1 MEDSQQQDAAPQQ
14 HANSLEAASMSS
26 PDHADPVQDDSPHPA
41 SEEQAPGPSLPPA
54 TSSAQPQDVGPTALP
69 GSRPGSSASI
79 AMPRPSLSGSAAL
92 GARNSPR
99 GKPPPTAAYDVSQFR
114 LARNAKHELG
124 EECAPTTHLLSL
136 DAQRRNN
143 LAWVEEDT
151 LAVVAGNNVVFLKL
165 PAMTQTYLAGVD
177 GGGIGALAV
186 HPSRKFLAVAEKC
199 RHRAPNLYVYT
210 YPGLALVKV
219 LKGGTE
225 HCYSALAFNDVGDQL
240 ASVGGYPDYLL
251 TLWAWDQEAIVLRSK
266 AFSQDVYT
274 VRFSPYF
281 KGNLTTCGTGHIRF
295 WKMASTFTGLKLQGQ
310 IGKFGNVELTDVGA
324 FVELPDGKVLSS
336 TETGELLLWDG
347 GLIKVVLTRPGKRPC
362 HDGQVDVLLH
372 DRPSNLVVS
381 GGADGYVRLWDFN
394 VISDA
399 EADEDSHYLAIKPV
413 DELLIA
419 QGAHIRS
426 LLWERKRWIVLD
438 ATGALY
444 RVDLPLGGSLSRQA
458 TVTRL
463 LAFHAGGILG
473 MVLSPSAHLAVTAA
487 RDGSVKVFDYFTR
500 QLDHSLQF
508 GQPATAFAS
517 VGQDAVQVVV
527 GFKDGVVRSVMRVR
541 EGLRLMA
548 VAKPHKG
555 RVTALAVSPDGS
567 RLATAG
573 EDGTV
578 FFFSTTAPNTLS
590 PDCYTQASRLILL
603 HGVATCAQWSGDGR
617 RLLLGTTASTVV
629 ELSAPQ
635 PGAVDTRRTFETDL
649 PRRVHRFKL
658 PPPRIMVRKPKAA
671 DATTGEGG
679 EASASEAHPPTPPSA
694 DKAAEAGEEGGKE
707 AAPSDTQPAESQA
720 AEEEEEMEEVVDEA
734 AAALLED
741 ETLEVLTL
749 SYVPDIPADFLI
761 TLSGRAAG
769 SLWRA
774 SFNDHPGV
782 EPRVEAATPTTA
794 ATSFL
799 GFSKEGNLHLMGTVD
814 GIVRV
819 QPTQAP
825 FSRAPLGKYWQSCLH
840 DMQEGR
846 VAAVAV
852 SFDDSYLL
860 SAAQDGTLYLQELRL
875 PGVSPAS
882 ALPSGYEV
890 LQSEAEAP
898 PSDPDI
904 TNPQEYTLEEAKQKA
919 EQDALVAAAEAKKM
933 GVREVLEQIR
943 SEFEAMLAE
952 NAAKP
957 ESERLPRSAFEID
970 PGLRELVEQETLA
983 REDVARRELAW
994 ETEKRRLALAK
1005 LKAFFLDEAR
1015 PGLGCIEVEHIV
1027 LYAVRGKHS
1036 VTSFRT
1042 ARLSPK
1048 MLQELEAVKLEEA
1061 SRAAAAQ
1068 AAQRGLPAPSLNSS
1082 LRASSGL
1089 PGGLASSATQGTAAT
1104 SQVSGIGMS
1113 TVGGATEDTSRMTK
1127 ADLRRLARKKR
1138 EAEWRA
1144 FNATR
1149 PDNTYEDPADVAAI
1163 AYAERNV
1170 GDFKLKS
1177 DPAYVIPEEERMT
1190 PQRKRAQM
1198 LLLEEAMH
1206 GARMTFNNRF
1216 LALREVKRKVL
1227 SEINHRVAEM
1237 AEVTAQLGK
1246 LVPVASLAS
1255 GPGAGTLG
1263 EQVNWQPL
1271 AFRPEEVPEDRDK
1284 VTEKD
1289 IEDYLARQ
1297 AEEERKAAGA
1307 SALSGGFATGGGA
1320 GAGAASGAKST
1331 PVKSSQRPGGGHT
1344 VSDAGVA
1351 VSTSSAAEDALTR
1364 MMAAVPLSELER
1376 HLQAL
1381 QRRKLEFR
1389 RSQLQA
1395 EVTEMAAAFDEAL
1408 MVLRKDKLALEADL
1422 KLCEI
1427 RQLVHMQEL
1436 SLLRDFDK
1444 REVVLIQKREAK
1456 MEDRNEILDKIG
1468 ECNGKLEA
1476 KRAELEGL
1484 LARRAAVTTE
1494 FDAAVPES
1502 DPFREQLA
1510 RIFHRK
1516 IKRSKK
1522 KASSGKKDD
1531 EDSDDDDDD
1540 GGDEEDGDDDEDDG
1554 AEEVCPA
1561 GCDHGLYER
1570 VCELREKRLDEEELV
1585 ADFTKTIDV
1594 LRKEKEGL
1602 AKKQKLVEQGLA
1614 LVNQDITEFQK
1625 EKQGALNQIDVVVNL
1640 RMHQVEYLVD
1650 GRLPEDLSAA
1660 LVFSSQE
1667 LQRLK
1672 QRIDEL
1678 DEEKAEL
1685 RAKHRGLKKEH
1696 LQLLKDKAEKEA
1708 RVKEL
1713 EGRAHDVQMLKFGQA
1728 RLSSAAPAGALQP
1741 QHHHMALF
1749 SPMPVLQ
1756 PFTSQARPGR
1766 AGRTRP
1772 DWRKTSRCHAGLGRW
1787 ASAVI
1792 DMELLDA
1799 LGASR
1804 GSEELKEEVRRQEKA
1819 AVRELAEMDRKIAAR
1834 MDELMALTRE
1844 NTASLNAVS
1853 SLTAA
1858 QRGLEAGLTA
1868 TRKTMFSDPIVARRQ
1883 EVEERDGLVQLVN
1896 AQAKELDRLKAQV
1909 MALRRKDTTVY
1920 S

>member
-1 MEDSQQQDAAPQQ
+1 MEDSQQPDAAPQQ
-14 HANSLEAASMSS
+14 HADSLEAASSSS
-26 PDHADPVQDDSPHPA
+26 PATLPLPNTEQATQPQSSTPTDPADTVQDDSPHPA

-54 TSSAQPQDVGPTALP
+54 TSSAQPQDAGPTALP

-413 DELLIA
+413 DELLIV

-590 PDCYTQASRLILL
+590 PDCYTQL

-635 PGAVDTRRTFETDL
+635 PGDVDTRRTFETDL

-679 EASASEAHPPTPPSA
+679 EASTSEAHPPTPPSA

-749 SYVPDIPADFLI
+749 SYVPDSPADFLI

-1005 LKAFFLDEAR
+1005 LKAFFLDE
-1015 PGLGCIEVEHIV
+1015 IEVEHIV

-1237 AEVTAQLGK
+1237 AEVTVQLGK

-1713 EGRAHDVQMLKFGQA
+1713 EGRAHDVQMLKFGQ
-1728 RLSSAAPAGALQP
+1728 
-1741 QHHHMALF
+1741 
-1749 SPMPVLQ
+1749 
-1756 PFTSQARPGR
+1756 
-1766 AGRTRP
+1766 
-1772 DWRKTSRCHAGLGRW
+1772 
-1787 ASAVI
+1787 VI

-1853 SLTAA
+1853 SLTGA